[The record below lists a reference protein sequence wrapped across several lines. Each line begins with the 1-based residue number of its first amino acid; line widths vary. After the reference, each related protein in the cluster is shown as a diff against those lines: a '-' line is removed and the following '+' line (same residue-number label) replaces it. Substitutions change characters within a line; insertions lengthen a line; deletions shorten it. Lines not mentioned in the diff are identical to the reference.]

1 MRQLSFWDLLILG
14 GVAYVAYK
22 TGKNS
27 EKNAQQYAKDLLEE
41 DNTQFND
48 EADEEIYVAQILEEL
63 RNKPN
68 KTQKD
73 KYNIQLLEIKLE
85 QLRKGK

>member
-27 EKNAQQYAKDLLEE
+27 EKKAQEYAKDLLEE

>member
-14 GVAYVAYK
+14 GVGYVAYK
-22 TGKNS
+22 MGKNS
-27 EKNAQQYAKDLLEE
+27 EKNEQKYVKDLLEE
-41 DNTQFND
+41 DQDKFND
-48 EADEEIYVAQILEEL
+48 SADEEIYVAQLLQEL

-73 KYNIQLLEIKLE
+73 RYNIGLLEIKLE
-85 QLRKGK
+85 QLRKQK